1 MQLLEICHVGGAAAA
16 AAAAAFLTVAD
27 IIMKISSSSSL
38 ADVEAVHSM
47 HDPSALKKY

>member
-16 AAAAAFLTVAD
+16 AAFLTVAD
-27 IIMKISSSSSL
+27 IISSSSL